1 MCVCLKG
8 WGSFAGAVLGSLAHE
23 PTGNFGS
30 PCNVRMGK
38 LLLLV
43 EETLMIPMFERHSIP
58 FFYSPFL
65 IGEEM
70 DKPNNV
76 ITCRIYK

>member
-1 MCVCLKG
+1 VCGNG
-8 WGSFAGAVLGSLAHE
+8 WGAVAGAVLGSLAHE

-30 PCNVRMGK
+30 PCDVRMTK
-38 LLLLV
+38 LLLQV
-43 EETLMIPMFERHSIP
+43 EETLMIPMFEHHFIP
-58 FFYSPFL
+58 FHSFISPL

-76 ITCRIYK
+76 IACRIYK